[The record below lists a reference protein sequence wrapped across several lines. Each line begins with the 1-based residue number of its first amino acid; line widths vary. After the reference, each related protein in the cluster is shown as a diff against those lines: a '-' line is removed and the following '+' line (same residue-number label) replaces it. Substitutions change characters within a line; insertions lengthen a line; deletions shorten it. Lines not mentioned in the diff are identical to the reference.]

1 MASTS
6 SPLGSRRATW
16 AALIVTGFV
25 AGALFGPSIATAAS
39 KVSDVFVTNTATD
52 PVPVAG
58 TVNVGNLPATQP
70 VSGTV
75 NVGNLPATQPV
86 SGTVNVGSVPAVP
99 LINEGITQSGTTQPG
114 QTDTVQVFGN
124 ITAANFTSSDLASL
138 ILGGNNV
145 GNGYRLTVSSGGQSI
160 AQSFYNPLPIT
171 SVSVRCDPSNASAC
185 RWVFAVAGI

>member
-1 MASTS
+1 MAPIS
-6 SPLGSRRATW
+6 SPVGNRRATW

-39 KVSDVFVTNTATD
+39 KASDVFVINTAAD
-52 PVPVAG
+52 PVPVTG
-58 TVNVGNLPATQP
+58 TVT
-70 VSGTV
+70 
-75 NVGNLPATQPV
+75 VGNLPATQPV

-99 LINEGITQSGTTQPG
+99 PISEGVTQSSTTQPG

-124 ITAANFTSSDLASL
+124 ITAANFTSSGLASM

-145 GNGYRLTVSSGGQSI
+145 GNGYYLTVASGSI
-160 AQSFYNPLPIT
+160 SQSFYNPLPIT
-171 SVSVRCDPSNASAC
+171 SVSVRCDPLNTTAC